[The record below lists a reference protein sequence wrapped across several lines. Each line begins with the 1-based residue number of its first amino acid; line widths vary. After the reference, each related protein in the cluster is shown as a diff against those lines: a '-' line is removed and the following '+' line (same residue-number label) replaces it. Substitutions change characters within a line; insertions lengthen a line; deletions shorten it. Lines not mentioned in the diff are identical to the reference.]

1 MLTAK
6 YYPIAI
12 WMAVGHNFHSLTKLI
27 GVQDKS
33 LVWSAPVAIV
43 VVNVALKPEILDPQ
57 GRAIVGAL
65 GRVGLSGVANVRQ
78 GKQFVLNIDGDIDE
92 AKLDQIHEIASTL
105 LSNPVIEDFTV
116 QVRP

>member
-1 MLTAK
+1 MSQFTL
-6 YYPIAI
+6 YLGEIV
-12 WMAVGHNFHSLTKLI
+12 AV
-27 GVQDKS
+27 
-33 LVWSAPVAIV
+33 V

-65 GRVGLSGVANVRQ
+65 VRVGLSGVTDVRQ
-78 GKQFVLNIDGDIDE
+78 GKQFVLTIDGEIDD
-92 AKLDQIHEIASTL
+92 AKLAQIDEIASTL